1 MILTNVIEER
11 YIDSSDYTT
20 TNTAKL
26 LARRELSQAM
36 VPGSH
41 LMKVEIDQ
49 SLYESHMM
57 NSSSNNNKEEK
68 KNDGTVESKST
79 NVDIAVVDKDEAIID
94 ATVSARSNTQNEEAA
109 ATDR

>member
-11 YIDSSDYTT
+11 YIDTSDYTT
-20 TNTAKL
+20 TNSTKL

-57 NSSSNNNKEEK
+57 NSSNSNSNNEEK
-68 KNDGTVESKST
+68 KNDNAGESKINNNSDVAD
-79 NVDIAVVDKDEAIID
+79 NNNNEEIID
-94 ATVSARSNTQNEEAA
+94 ATVSAR
-109 ATDR
+109 